1 MDGAGQSLRH
11 FWIKSNNGTF
21 IAPQIKSFGPKN
33 FKFHA
38 QIKKC
43 PFAQLIVA
51 SKVIKSQ
58 KFFHNSQFSTDPQPS
73 LPHEFLKLIFET
85 Y

>member
-11 FWIKSNNGTF
+11 FWINSNNGTF

-51 SKVIKSQ
+51 KAKKI
-58 KFFHNSQFSTDPQPS
+58 
-73 LPHEFLKLIFET
+73 
-85 Y
+85 